1 VSSSKYS
8 HIFNKVIYF
17 KTELL
22 RRKPFNQRISFSFL
36 FEKICEQIMNK
47 EDYSIDEIVLHFEWD
62 FFLWDSSF
70 EGNHLTLQFIL
81 NALEAN
87 PELINEFVADD
98 KLQDRINAV
107 IARSRF
113 LRFDENDICRLANQ
127 LRDSSARLDVR
138 ATDRKDT
145 DIFYLEFEYKKQ
157 RLMREME
164 TIKRIAEIQLG
175 RIEVTAELVGELE
188 TLLRNFDYDCF
199 SDVLVKLIGWRRLE
213 QSRSVLNIGLI
224 RSEFNF
230 YLLFENSVY
239 VYYEMPALE
248 VDGLPEEP
256 LPRSNDDIPSL
267 KSVVD
272 KEPPNL
278 KEPESHKRM
287 SRLQLPETELHQR

>member
-1 VSSSKYS
+1 
-8 HIFNKVIYF
+8 
-17 KTELL
+17 
-22 RRKPFNQRISFSFL
+22 
-36 FEKICEQIMNK
+36 MNK